1 MKYSVKK
8 SEDSQMCPHFLVSQ
22 SVPKIFSLFT
32 FHYSLNNIHVKKIIC
47 YFCYKSHCRSLYRQ
61 KQE

>member
-22 SVPKIFSLFT
+22 SVPKT
-32 FHYSLNNIHVKKIIC
+32 FHYSLFTILLIT
-47 YFCYKSHCRSLYRQ
+47 FM
-61 KQE
+61 

>member
-32 FHYSLNNIHVKKIIC
+32 FHYSLNNIHVKK
-47 YFCYKSHCRSLYRQ
+47 FFVFLLQKSLSFVI
-61 KQE
+61 